1 MECYLALK
9 RNEILIHASTWG
21 NQVNI
26 MPIKKKTDKKTNTL
40 IPLTCFFWISHINRN
55 EHRMVVTRGWVKGKA
70 ELVLN
75 RYRVFLWED
84 EKVLELESGDAQH
97 CKCI

>member
-9 RNEILIHASTWG
+9 RNENLIHASTWG
-21 NQVNI
+21 SHVNI

-40 IPLTCFFWISHINRN
+40 IPLICFFWISHINRS
-55 EHRMVVTRGWVKGKA
+55 EHRMVVTRGWVKGKGK
-70 ELVLN
+70 LVLN